1 MSLGLEFNISAKD
14 QASAAVETVNKKI
27 KDFGKD
33 VAKSFLSFAA
43 PLTLLQTGISFVGD
57 KIEEYNQKVKEATEG
72 AAKLKDEAADIGVS
86 VEVWQRLKGAADE
99 SGIAVS
105 KVGKLYNEAVR
116 LIEQGKD
123 PLSDASRILRDA
135 LGFASEDVAKGN
147 LQAIDVIERMGKA
160 ISGATSETD
169 AMNLATALLG
179 ETMAKELL
187 PALREAAKLKEGYVD
202 TEGLTEE
209 EAQVLREAK
218 AEERRTKAREEYNTA
233 AQAAAQR
240 FLETDEEAG
249 KIGVQFGQIRAGFEG
264 SQAARDTMRSKA
276 GFMSEDPAVQAAIR
290 KLLRDRVAAAK
301 EASKAET
308 DAAAASVRASAVAKD
323 QAEYEAFIA
332 EFLAEQ
338 EAESAK
344 DNAKEQTEADKAAQ
358 KAADEKAKKDKK
370 DLADALDADEKLKK
384 ENASGTGKLTVS
396 SLREIGGGLAGESIL
411 SGLDIQQKQL
421 DISQSILIE
430 LQKLNVK
437 TLPEAPTS
445 IDFTKGGINQTT
457 FNA

>member
-27 KDFGKD
+27 KSFGVD

-43 PLTLLQTGISFVGD
+43 PLTLLQTGISYVGD
-57 KIEEYNQKVKEATEG
+57 QIEEYNQKVKEATEG

-123 PLSDASRILRDA
+123 PLSDSARILRDA
-135 LGFASEDVAKGN
+135 LGFGSEDVAKGN
-147 LQAIDVIERMGKA
+147 LQAIEVIQRMGTA
-160 ISGATSETD
+160 IAGATSETD

-187 PALREAAKLKEGYVD
+187 PALKEAAKVKEGFVN
-202 TEGLTEE
+202 TEGLTDE

-218 AEERRTKAREEYNTA
+218 AEERRTKAREEYNAA
-233 AQAAAQR
+233 AQAAAKR
-240 FLETDEEAG
+240 FLETDAEAG
-249 KIGVQFGQIRAGFEG
+249 KIGVQFGEIRAGFETG
-264 SQAARDTMRSKA
+264 AATAATMKSKA
-276 GFMSEDPAVQAAIR
+276 GFMSEDPAVQEAIR
-290 KLLRDRVAAAK
+290 KLLRDRVNAAK
-301 EASKAET
+301 EAAKSET
-308 DAAAASVRASAVAKD
+308 DAAAAAVRGAAAAKA
-323 QAEYEAFIA
+323 QADKQA
-332 EFLAEQ
+332 
-338 EAESAK
+338 
-344 DNAKEQTEADKAAQ
+344 EADKD
-358 KAADEKAKKDKK
+358 KAKTDADAKRDADKSKAEAEKDAKKKADEKEKKDKK
-370 DLADALDADEKLKK
+370 DLADALDAQAKLDA
-384 ENASGTGKLTVS
+384 ENAAGTGKLTVS
-396 SLREIGGGLAGESIL
+396 SLREIGGGLAGEAMVNA
-411 SGLDIQQKQL
+411 LDIQQKQL

-437 TLPEAPTS
+437 TLPEVPAS

>member
-43 PLTLLQTGISFVGD
+43 PLTLLQTGISYVGD
-57 KIEEYNQKVKEATEG
+57 QIEEYKQKVKEATEN

-99 SGIAVS
+99 SGIAVA
-105 KVGKLYNEAVR
+105 KVGKLYTEAVK

-147 LQAIDVIERMGKA
+147 LEAIQVIERMGKA
-160 ISGATSETD
+160 IAGASSEAD
-169 AMNLATALLG
+169 AMKIATALLG

-187 PALREAAKLKEGYVD
+187 PALREAAKLKEGYVN

-209 EAQVLREAK
+209 EAQVLRNAK
-218 AEERRTKAREEYNTA
+218 AEERRKKAREEYQTA
-233 AQAAAQR
+233 AKAASKQ
-240 FLETDEEAG
+240 FLKFDATDEEAALLARRMG
-249 KIGVQFGQIRAGFEG
+249 LVGEGQSDKRATARGRAFAG
-264 SQAARDTMRSKA
+264 SDNPKVMAEINR
-276 GFMSEDPAVQAAIR
+276 
-290 KLLRDRVAAAK
+290 LLKERAERAK
-301 EASKAET
+301 EAAKSET
-308 DAAAASVRASAVAKD
+308 DAAAAAVLASAAAKD
-323 QAEYEAFIA
+323 QADYEAFIA
-332 EFLAEQ
+332 DFLAEQ
-338 EAESAK
+338 EAEAAK
-344 DNAKEQTEADKAAQ
+344 DRAKEQTEADKDAQ
-358 KAADEKAKKDKK
+358 KKADDKAKKDKK
-370 DLADALDADEKLKK
+370 DLADALDAQAKLDA
-384 ENASGTGKLTVS
+384 ENAAGTGKLTVS
-396 SLREIGGGLAGESIL
+396 SLREIGGGLAGEAL
-411 SGLDIQQKQL
+411 TNGLDIQQKQL

-437 TLPEAPTS
+437 TLPEVPAS

>member
-43 PLTLLQTGISFVGD
+43 PLTLLQTGISYVGD
-57 KIEEYNQKVKEATEG
+57 KIEEYNQKVKEATEN

-105 KVGKLYNEAVR
+105 KVGKLYGEAVKM
-116 LIEQGKD
+116 IEAGKD
-123 PLSDASRILRDA
+123 PLSDASRILREA

-147 LQAIDVIERMGKA
+147 IQAIDVIERMGKA
-160 ISGATSETD
+160 ISGASSEAD
-169 AMNLATALLG
+169 AMQIATALLG

-187 PALREAAKLKEGYVD
+187 PALREAAKLKEGFVN
-202 TEGLTEE
+202 TEGLTDE
-209 EAQVLREAK
+209 EAEVLRNAK

-233 AQAAAQR
+233 AKAATKR
-240 FLETDEEAG
+240 FLETDKDAG
-249 KIGVQFGQIRAGFEG
+249 KIGVQFGQIRAGFEEG
-264 SQAARDTMRSKA
+264 AATADTMRSKA
-276 GFMSEDPAVQAAIR
+276 GFMSEDPAVRAAVA
-290 KLLRDRVAAAK
+290 KLLKDRAAAAK
-301 EASKAET
+301 EAAKAET
-308 DAAAASVRASAVAKD
+308 DAAAAAVRAAAAAKD
-323 QAEYEAFIA
+323 QKDYEAFVAEHIA
-332 EFLAEQ
+332 ELQ
-338 EAESAK
+338 AESDK
-344 DNAKEQTEADKAAQ
+344 ENAKASGEQAK
-358 KAADEKAKKDKK
+358 ADEKAAKDKATKDKK
-370 DLADALDADEKLKK
+370 DLADALDAKAKLDE
-384 ENASGTGKLTVS
+384 ENAAGTGKLTVS
-396 SLREIGGGLAGESIL
+396 SLRDIGGGLAGEAMVNS
-411 SGLDIQQKQL
+411 LDIQQKTL
-421 DISQSILIE
+421 DIQQSILIE

-437 TLPEAPTS
+437 TLPEVPAS

>member
-27 KDFGKD
+27 KNFGVD

-43 PLTLLQTGISFVGD
+43 PLTLLQTGISYVGD
-57 KIEEYNQKVKEATEG
+57 KIEEYNQKVKEATEN

-99 SGIAVS
+99 SGLAVS

-116 LIEQGKD
+116 LIDQGKD

-147 LQAIDVIERMGKA
+147 LQAIDVIQRMGKA

-187 PALREAAKLKEGYVD
+187 PALKEAAKLKEGFVN
-202 TEGLTEE
+202 TEGLTDE
-209 EAQVLREAK
+209 EAQVLRDAK
-218 AEERRTKAREEYNTA
+218 AEERRTKAREEYN
-233 AQAAAQR
+233 AAAEAAAKR
-240 FLETDEEAG
+240 FLETD
-249 KIGVQFGQIRAGFEG
+249 KDRGVIAQQFDVEYLGANANARAERRAGSLAE
-264 SQAARDTMRSKA
+264 KP
-276 GFMSEDPAVQAAIR
+276 EVQEAIR

-301 EASKAET
+301 EAAKAET
-308 DAAAASVRASAVAKD
+308 DAAAAAVRATAAAKE
-323 QAEYEAFIA
+323 QADYEAFIA

-338 EAESAK
+338 EAEAAK
-344 DNAKEQTEADKAAQ
+344 DRDKAAGEAEKDAK

-370 DLADALDADEKLKK
+370 DLADALDAQDKLDK
-384 ENASGTGKLTVS
+384 ENAAGTGKLTVS
-396 SLREIGGGLAGESIL
+396 SLREIGGGLAGEAL
-411 SGLDIQQKQL
+411 TNGLDIQQKQL
-421 DISQSILIE
+421 DVSQAILIE

-437 TLPEAPTS
+437 TLPEDPRS
-445 IDFTKGGINQTT
+445 IDFTKPLTISGVTT

>member
-1 MSLGLEFNISAKD
+1 MSLGLEFNISARD

-43 PLTLLQTGISFVGD
+43 PLTLLQTGISYVGD
-57 KIEEYNQKVKEATEG
+57 QIEEYKQKVKEATEN

-99 SGIAVS
+99 SGIAVA
-105 KVGKLYNEAVR
+105 KVGKLYQEAVK
-116 LIEQGKD
+116 LIEAGKD

-147 LQAIDVIERMGKA
+147 IEAIQVIERMGTA
-160 ISGATSETD
+160 IAGASSEAE
-169 AMNLATALLG
+169 AMKIATALLG

-187 PALREAAKLKEGYVD
+187 PALREASKLKEGFVN

-209 EAQVLREAK
+209 EAQVLRNAK
-218 AEERRTKAREEYNTA
+218 ADERRTKAREEYKVA
-233 AQAAAQR
+233 AKAASLQ
-240 FLETDEEAG
+240 FLRRDATDEEAAQVAKAMG
-249 KIGVQFGQIRAGFEG
+249 YDGPERHA
-264 SQAARDTMRSKA
+264 AARGRAFA
-276 GFMSEDPAVQAAIR
+276 GATNPKVMAEINR
-290 KLLRDRVAAAK
+290 LLKERAERAK
-301 EASKAET
+301 EAAKSET
-308 DAAAASVRASAVAKD
+308 DAAAAAVLASAAAKE
-323 QAEYEAFIA
+323 QADYEAFITD
-332 EFLAEQ
+332 FLADQ
-338 EAESAK
+338 AAESAK
-344 DNAKEQTEADKAAQ
+344 DNAKEQADADKEAQ
-358 KAADEKAKKDKK
+358 KKADEKAKNDKK
-370 DLADALDADEKLKK
+370 ALADALDAKAKLDE
-384 ENASGTGKLTVS
+384 ENAAGTGKLTAS
-396 SLREIGGGLAGESIL
+396 SLRDIGGGLAGEAMVNA
-411 SGLDIQQKQL
+411 LDIQQKQL

-437 TLPEAPTS
+437 TLPEAPAS